1 MGYNK
6 HRKTADIPCPQD
18 PVADGYLS
26 DESSFYGDEETI
38 ITLERAVSL
47 FNPLTYW
54 KTTHPTSLSTIAAMQ
69 RDEDEDANKMDID
82 PKNEQDSLDNA
93 PPGCT
98 QTRQPTETIP
108 QFLARLPPSTTRQ
121 SDVGPWIWIRN
132 PTAPLT
138 TGTKEGIT
146 NLQQRGAELL
156 QAFAARVSLLEA
168 QYKNQPRT
176 QLIRKIN
183 IERRKLDADILQ
195 TARGNGI
202 LSGKWMFFPS
212 VRQVDRV
219 WAIVA
224 EATAKGDLGI
234 GAKVA
239 PDPGFG
245 DGDVDDDDSQQRLIC
260 VHTADFAD
268 REDIRRVLVGLKE
281 LRLVRVGMGEGPVYY
296 KSDAYTWLNVYRGN
310 SYGLKPSMYSSTE
323 VLGRKW

>member
-1 MGYNK
+1 MGYNRHQK
-6 HRKTADIPCPQD
+6 PADIPCPRD

-38 ITLERAVSL
+38 TTLEHAVSL

-69 RDEDEDANKMDID
+69 RDEDAKMDID
-82 PKNEQDSLDNA
+82 PKKEQDIDNP

-98 QTRQPTETIP
+98 QTRLSTETIP
-108 QFLARLPPSTTRQ
+108 QFLARLPPSTTKQ
-121 SDVGPWIWIRN
+121 SAVGPWIWIRN
-132 PTAPLT
+132 PTVPIT
-138 TGTKEGIT
+138 TGTKEGII

-156 QAFAARVSLLEA
+156 ETFAARVSLLEA
-168 QYKNQPRT
+168 QYKDQPRT

-183 IERRKLDADILQ
+183 IERRKVDADILQ

-224 EATAKGDLGI
+224 EATAKGYLGI

-239 PDPGFG
+239 PDAGFG
-245 DGDVDDDDSQQRLIC
+245 GDDDDDGGGGQERLIC

-268 REDIRRVLVGLKE
+268 KEDIKRVLVGLKE
-281 LRLVRVGMGEGPVYY
+281 LRLVRVGMGERPVYY
-296 KSDAYTWLNVYRGN
+296 KSDAYTWLNIYRGN
-310 SYGLKPSMYSSTE
+310 RYGLKASMYSSTE